1 MSVAIKNIFTNPR
14 AAALIGLILSLPLPF
29 VLLIARFE
37 IEPLQSYLKYW
48 FMEPGSPRNS
58 TFAIIFFL
66 SSLLLLPV
74 AAVITLRPVVR
85 GLRAGNSITAN
96 SANLLLGAA
105 IFVFLTT
112 IVGIF
117 IVDQYP
123 CWIGVPNCD

>member
-1 MSVAIKNIFTNPR
+1 MNHAIKNIFTNPR
-14 AAALIGLILSLPLPF
+14 AAALIGFILSLPLP
-29 VLLIARFE
+29 LILFIAWFE

-48 FMEPGSPRNS
+48 FMESGSPRNS

-74 AAVITLRPVVR
+74 AAVITLGPVVR
-85 GLRAGNSITAN
+85 GVREGHGITAN
-96 SANLLLGAA
+96 SVNFLLGAA

-112 IVGIF
+112 IVVTF

-123 CWIGVPNCD
+123 CWMGVPNCD

>member
-1 MSVAIKNIFTNPR
+1 MSNAMRNIFANPR

-29 VLLIARFE
+29 ILLVAWFE

-48 FMEPGSPRNS
+48 FMESSSPRNS

-74 AAVITLRPVVR
+74 AAVITLRPAVQRMRV
-85 GLRAGNSITAN
+85 GAGVAAN
-96 SANLLLGAA
+96 TVNLLLGAA
-105 IFVFLTT
+105 ILVFLTT
-112 IVGIF
+112 IVVTF